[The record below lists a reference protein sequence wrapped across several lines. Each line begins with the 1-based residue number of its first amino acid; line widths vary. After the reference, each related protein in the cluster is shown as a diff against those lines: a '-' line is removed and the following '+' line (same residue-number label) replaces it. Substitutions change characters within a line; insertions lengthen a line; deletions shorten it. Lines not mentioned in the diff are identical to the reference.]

1 MMKTALMT
9 GAALVAMLPTAAYA
23 APDLASGGGKG
34 AAAGAVA
41 SAKADD
47 PQTAPTPA
55 PATYAAGAQSDDI
68 IVTAQRRDEQLQKVP
83 VAVTVFTSEN
93 RDKLGIRSIQDMSNN
108 TPGLSFNSTL
118 DRLSLRGVG
127 RLTNTIGSDPGV
139 AVYNDGLYTSS
150 NAEASKTPMFV
161 DSIQILRGPQGT
173 LFGRNSVGGAINVV
187 SKRPKDFFEGEF
199 RLTGDQY
206 GGLISE
212 GYLSGPIVGGLKG
225 RVSVQ
230 MGPRPIDTAF
240 NNIGPAEGKGS
251 LRRFLV
257 EAQLQYDFSDKAQLW
272 VKYSHAEWD
281 HENYGSANLVTP
293 YATGTLFPDGALVP
307 NPAYGYTVANPGVTD
322 RRTINT
328 NTTDNDTLSKN
339 QNFVVNF
346 RADLGSDIQ
355 LKYVGGYSRYLYTL
369 YTDFDQTAATK
380 RVETLGS
387 NYGAYTYN
395 PTYIQQY
402 VEDKKYYSNEITLS
416 NSRPDDRFNWVIG
429 AYQFHEHYFQPVTW
443 YQGGDG
449 TDNMAAAMANPIC
462 LTATFAI
469 DATCPANPQRAFYR
483 GTGDLKTDSYAGFG
497 QIDYKLTDQ
506 LKITAGL
513 RYSSDK
519 KVGSETYRLVN
530 WNPVGSAYCV
540 FAPYGVIGFGG
551 CGPTTAGQD
560 ITRYVLQIAGSGPAA
575 RSLSDTF
582 TGWSWRLGTDY
593 QISPNAM
600 VYASYNRGLKA
611 GGFNLGS
618 YAQNPEVKNEEVD
631 AYEVGLKSRPVK
643 GVTFNLTGFYYD
655 YRNAQI
661 PIFVALGSGSLGLTT
676 QNFFNIDKTRA
687 YGVEI
692 EGHWN
697 VTPQFEL
704 SGTYSYLDSTIRKAP
719 RLFDDPN
726 QPGDN
731 PVSIVGNRTPA
742 VSKNKVSV
750 TALYDVPMGQKA
762 GNLFLAASYFY
773 RSDAYY
779 DVFQSQTGRAPG
791 WSQVDARVTWV
802 DPTQKLT
809 LILYARNLLNTL
821 GYDGAVGANGTGAA
835 GYGETYSFTLPR
847 QIGAEM
853 HIKF

>member
-1 MMKTALMT
+1 MMKAVLMA
-9 GAALVAMLPTAAYA
+9 GVAMAAMIPTAVFA
-23 APDLASGGGKG
+23 APGSAPDKAGTTAAPGAVPPDEEGQPQSAP
-34 AAAGAVA
+34 AAA
-41 SAKADD
+41 
-47 PQTAPTPA
+47 PQTALSA
-55 PATYAAGAQSDDI
+55 PRSDDI
-68 IVTAQRRDEQLQKVP
+68 IVTAQRRDESLQKVP

-93 RDKLGIRSIQDMSNN
+93 RDKLGIRSIQDMSNV

-173 LFGRNSVGGAINVV
+173 LFGRNSVGGAINVI
-187 SKRPKDFFEGEF
+187 SKRPKDYFEGEF
-199 RLTGDQY
+199 RLTGDEY
-206 GGLISE
+206 GGLIAE
-212 GYLSGPIVGGLKG
+212 GYLSGPITDKLKA

-230 MGPRPIDTAF
+230 MGPRPIREAF
-240 NNIGPAEGKGS
+240 NNIGPADDKGS

-257 EAQLQYDFSDKAQLW
+257 EGQLQYDFSDKVQLW
-272 VKYSHAEWD
+272 FKYSHAEWD

-307 NPAYGYTVANPGVTD
+307 NPGFGYTVPNPGVTD
-322 RRTINT
+322 PRTINT

-369 YTDFDQTAATK
+369 YTDLDQTAATK
-380 RVETLGS
+380 RTETLGS
-387 NYGAYTYN
+387 NFGAYTYN

-402 VEDKKYYSNEITLS
+402 IEDKKYYSNEVTLS
-416 NSRPDDRFNWVIG
+416 NSRSDDRFNWVVG

-443 YQGGDG
+443 YEGGDG
-449 TDNMAAAMANPIC
+449 TDQMAAALANPIC
-462 LTATFAI
+462 LNASFAPA
-469 DATCPANPQRAFYR
+469 ATCPANPQRAFYR
-483 GTGDLKTDSYAGFG
+483 GTGDLTTDSYAGFG
-497 QIDYKLTDQ
+497 QVDYKITDQ
-506 LKITAGL
+506 FKVTAGL

-540 FAPYGVIGFGG
+540 FPPFGVIGFGG

-560 ITRYVLQIAGSGPAA
+560 ITRYVLQLPGSGPAA
-575 RSLSDTF
+575 RNLSDTF
-582 TGWSWRLGTDY
+582 TGWSWRLGADY
-593 QISPNAM
+593 QITPSTLI
-600 VYASYNRGLKA
+600 YASYNRGLKA

-618 YAQNPEVKNEEVD
+618 YAVNPEVKNEEVD
-631 AYEVGLKSRPVK
+631 AYEIGLKSRPIK
-643 GVTFNLTGFYYD
+643 DVTLNLTGFYYD

-661 PIFVALGSGSLGLTT
+661 PIFVALGNGSLGLTT
-676 QNFFNIDKTRA
+676 QNFFNINKTRA
-687 YGVEI
+687 LGAEVEA
-692 EGHWN
+692 HWN
-697 VTPQFEL
+697 VTSQLEL
-704 SGTYSYLDSTIRKAP
+704 NGTYSYLDSTIRKAP
-719 RLFDDPN
+719 QLFDDPN
-726 QPGDN
+726 QPGNN

-742 VSKNKVSV
+742 VSKHKFSVS
-750 TALYDVPMGQKA
+750 ALYDVPVGTS
-762 GNLFLAASYFY
+762 NLFLAVSYAY

-779 DVFQSQTGRAPG
+779 DVFESKTGRAPG
-791 WSQVDARVTWV
+791 WGQTDARITWV

-809 LILYARNLLNTL
+809 LILYARNLFNTL
-821 GYDGAVGANGTGAA
+821 GYDGAVGANGTSAA
-835 GYGETYSFTLPR
+835 GYGETYSYTLPR

-853 HIKF
+853 HVKF